1 MVTDGIFQPHKRA
14 VVKERWRHR
23 KIPKGRGSEL
33 VPIGF
38 IAGDL
43 FQPEIFVFVGTIK
56 DDVAEARSERWRDLW
71 NAGDVFLEVAE
82 HFVRSSRD
90 RVAAHTPGFAEKEKR
105 TALFGRSHRLTS
117 PSREL
122 IGGRICKHQ
131 PELQFGYRFSH
142 HDEIDLRASP
152 PLPEY
157 LSHYIP
163 LP

>member
-1 MVTDGIFQPHKRA
+1 MVTDSVFQSHQRA
-14 VVKERWRHR
+14 VVKVRWRHR

-38 IAGDL
+38 VAGDL

-56 DDVAEARSERWRDLW
+56 DDVAEARSERWRDLGD
-71 NAGDVFLEVAE
+71 AGDVFLEVAE

-105 TALFGRSHRLTS
+105 AALFGRSHRLTS

-122 IGGRICKHQ
+122 IDGRIRKHQ
-131 PELQFGYRFSH
+131 RELEFGYRFSH
-142 HDEIDLRASP
+142 HDEIDWRASRHFR
-152 PLPEY
+152 EY
-157 LSHYIP
+157 LSE
-163 LP
+163 